1 MNALVIRTKKVRESK
16 SDTLMATELKI
27 EPNMAENKIVVEAG
41 DGYNNSAVV
50 ANPMV
55 RGEAR
60 L

>member
-1 MNALVIRTKKVRESK
+1 
-16 SDTLMATELKI
+16 MATELKI